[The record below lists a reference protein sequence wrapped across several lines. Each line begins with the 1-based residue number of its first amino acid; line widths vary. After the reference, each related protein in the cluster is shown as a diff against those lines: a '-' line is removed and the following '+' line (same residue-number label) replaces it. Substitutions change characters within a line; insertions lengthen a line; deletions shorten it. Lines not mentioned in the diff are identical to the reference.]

1 MYGPTQHHRVGFTLI
16 ELLLVLALLVVIA
29 GMSVA
34 VLDGTVL
41 HARIDEGA
49 EIVGAALTDA
59 RTKAISSG
67 ARVAFTCQLGGRDF
81 RIASCNDLSLAPEE
95 VEAAGTQGQLPEGVL
110 FRAVQ
115 AAERDT
121 VPAGTIPVVG
131 REGEWASPILFD
143 PNGTSYD
150 AVVVLEAEGGRQV
163 EITLRGLTATST
175 VRDLPPKERVQ

>member
-1 MYGPTQHHRVGFTLI
+1 MYGQNPHHRVGFTLI

-29 GMSVA
+29 GMSIA
-34 VLDGTVL
+34 ALDGTVL

-49 EIVGAALTDA
+49 QIVGAALTDA

-81 RIASCNDLSLAPEE
+81 RVTLCNDLAMAPDE
-95 VEAAGTQGQLPEGVL
+95 VEATGTEGQLPEGVL

-121 VPAGTIPVVG
+121 IPAGTAPVAG
-131 REGEWASPILFD
+131 REGDWGSPILFD

-150 AVVVLEAEGGRQV
+150 AVLVLESEGGRQV
-163 EITLRGLTATST
+163 EVTLRGLTATST
-175 VRDLPPKERVQ
+175 VRDLDPKERVR